1 MISDTN
7 ERRKPRRKASPIKE
21 ILTENFLAVQTGI
34 VCAVVFF
41 IFGIIFGLKISKGS
55 RRESSGVSAAIS
67 QNEAAPSRSDIPAG
81 KSSSGADAIRNRNDL
96 ERATD
101 AERQRHYEGV
111 AERANQSG
119 MRYNITPKDIKE
131 GVEAFYSE

>member
-1 MISDTN
+1 MSSNTK

-21 ILTENFLAVQTGI
+21 ILAENFFAVQTGI

-55 RRESSGVSAAIS
+55 TRESSAGDIARDS
-67 QNEAAPSRSDIPAG
+67 SDATPAKEEVATG
-81 KSSSGADAIRNRNDL
+81 RTVSGADTIRNWNDYD
-96 ERATD
+96 RASD
-101 AERQRHYEGV
+101 SERQRHYQGV
-111 AERANQSG
+111 ADRANSSG
-119 MRYNITPKDIKE
+119 MRYNVSPKDIKE